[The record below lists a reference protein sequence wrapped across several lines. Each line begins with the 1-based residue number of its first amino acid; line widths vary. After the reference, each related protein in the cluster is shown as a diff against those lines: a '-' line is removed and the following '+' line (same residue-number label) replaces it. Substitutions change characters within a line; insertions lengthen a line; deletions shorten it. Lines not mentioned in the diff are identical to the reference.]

1 MEFLIGTNCCNIYSW
16 AACVYPGA
24 FLLVQ
29 KWTLVVA
36 VVPTIQLKL
45 IENLYLLLHGFI
57 LLSNNSARVSLSDLR
72 TNILYIKFNT
82 SEFLLVK
89 DILLLVPAIET
100 VSWKCLT
107 QQRHSI
113 FIVFRNKH
121 HRIVTFNI
129 LHSHTMTFYSSTY

>member
-16 AACVYPGA
+16 AACVVVGMYPGA

-36 VVPTIQLKL
+36 VVPTFQLKL

-72 TNILYIKFNT
+72 TNILYIQFNT

-89 DILLLVPAIET
+89 DILLLVPVIET
-100 VSWKCLT
+100 ASWKCLT
-107 QQRHSI
+107 QQ
-113 FIVFRNKH
+113 
-121 HRIVTFNI
+121 
-129 LHSHTMTFYSSTY
+129 